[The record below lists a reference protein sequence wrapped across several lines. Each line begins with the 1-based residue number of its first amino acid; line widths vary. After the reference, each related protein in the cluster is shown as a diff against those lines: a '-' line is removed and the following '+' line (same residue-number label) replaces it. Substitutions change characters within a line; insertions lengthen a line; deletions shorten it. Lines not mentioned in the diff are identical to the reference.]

1 MWVGWAQLTT
11 NPSGA
16 SSAST
21 RATASRSV
29 VPSGSRPSVSTVKP
43 KRIQRDIFAYFDND
57 VKVYAPFDAQRLYK
71 RVAQTAKRPRA
82 RDVEQRYPLSAS
94 SPRAQ
99 WPPLK

>member
-21 RATASRSV
+21 RATASRNG

-43 KRIQRDIFAYFDND
+43 TSTGTPAWRAARAIPMPSSGLVI
-57 VKVYAPFDAQRLYK
+57 VYAATRSAPA
-71 RVAQTAKRPRA
+71 AANASTWPR
-82 RDVEQRYPLSAS
+82 
-94 SPRAQ
+94 
-99 WPPLK
+99 W